1 MRRKTSTMETEN
13 NPGIKNYVIERNFL
27 STIEMKYHKNKT
39 SIPVFNHG
47 IGFKI
52 LYGKSIN

>member
-1 MRRKTSTMETEN
+1 METEN

-39 SIPVFNHG
+39 SFRAFNHDT
-47 IGFKI
+47 GFKI

>member
-27 STIEMKYHKNKT
+27 STIEMKYQKT
-39 SIPVFNHG
+39 KHRFEHLTTTLDLKFYTESR
-47 IGFKI
+47 
-52 LYGKSIN
+52 